1 MHGGGGGGGYFPR
14 DEDIDTRTIGSAYDR
29 YLQSVVLFLLL
40 LLLDSCFEHSC
51 FLFLLT

>member
-1 MHGGGGGGGYFPR
+1 MHGGGGGGYFPR

-40 LLLDSCFEHSC
+40 LDSCFEHSC